1 MSDDDKRVEPMM
13 PSAEEAEQKI
23 GTKRKPGQVPGGA
36 EGGDSSE
43 SVDKLAL
50 PADDDAPLGDTDQ
63 HSR

>member
-1 MSDDDKRVEPMM
+1 MM

-36 EGGDSSE
+36 ERGDSSE